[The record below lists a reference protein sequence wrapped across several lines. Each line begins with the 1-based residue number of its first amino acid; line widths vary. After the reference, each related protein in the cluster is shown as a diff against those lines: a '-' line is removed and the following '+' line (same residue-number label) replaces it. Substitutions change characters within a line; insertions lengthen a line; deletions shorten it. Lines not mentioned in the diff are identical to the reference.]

1 MREFWIKVY
10 IPEFI
15 YWMGVRPVLIYRR
28 IRYGF
33 PFRKIELTQGK
44 FAMVDE
50 KDYAQLCE
58 YKWYATNQRDHFY
71 AARNKIKN
79 GRRTYM
85 TMHRQIMKCPMDMVI
100 DHINHNGL
108 DNRRDNLRMVT
119 SQQNSWNVRK
129 HRGNFSSQY
138 KGVSFDNKRKKW
150 VSAIFYN
157 GKRISIGQF
166 DDEEA
171 AARAYDEKASEMFG
185 EFACLNFES

>member
-1 MREFWIKVY
+1 MRRFNLPIYV
-10 IPEFI
+10 PDVL
-15 YWMGVRPVLIYRR
+15 YWMGVRPILIYRR

-33 PFRKIELTQGK
+33 AFRKIPLSQGK

-50 KDYAQLCE
+50 KDYGELLQ

-85 TMHRQIMKCPMDMVI
+85 TMHRQIMKCPKDMVV

-108 DNRRDNLRMVT
+108 DNRRTNLRAVT
-119 SQQNSWNVRK
+119 AQQNSWNAK
-129 HRGNFSSQY
+129 KQRGKFSSRY

-150 VSAIFYN
+150 TF
-157 GKRISIGQF
+157 RH
-166 DDEEA
+166 
-171 AARAYDEKASEMFG
+171 
-185 EFACLNFES
+185 L